1 MEEPRNFQVFDSKLL
16 CPSGVRMMSC
26 RHDLY
31 TRLND
36 EEHVVWSSE
45 MVRSTRLFKPGVI
58 SLVVA
63 QNDVVTPKLD
73 ELISNLSIS
82 INPMAPWQPCS

>member
-1 MEEPRNFQVFDSKLL
+1 
-16 CPSGVRMMSC
+16 MMSC

-45 MVRSTRLFKPGVI
+45 MVGSTRLFKPGVI
-58 SLVVA
+58 SVVA
-63 QNDVVTPKLD
+63 QNDVITPNLD
-73 ELISNLSIS
+73 GLINK
-82 INPMAPWQPCS
+82 

>member
-1 MEEPRNFQVFDSKLL
+1 MFDSKLL
-16 CPSGVRMMSC
+16 SPSGVPMMSC

-45 MVRSTRLFKPGVI
+45 MVGSTRLFKPGVI
-58 SLVVA
+58 SVVA
-63 QNDVVTPKLD
+63 QNDVITPNLD
-73 ELISNLSIS
+73 GLINK
-82 INPMAPWQPCS
+82 

>member
-1 MEEPRNFQVFDSKLL
+1 MVILCRNVWNFQVFDSKLL
-16 CPSGVRMMSC
+16 SPSGVRMMSC

-45 MVRSTRLFKPGVI
+45 MVGSTRLFKPGVI
-58 SLVVA
+58 SVVA
-63 QNDVVTPKLD
+63 QNDVITPNLD
-73 ELISNLSIS
+73 GLINK
-82 INPMAPWQPCS
+82 